1 MSNSVYPQ
9 RLSLHAEADSPIA
22 FLGTLSG
29 PAGSSLIEYPDGTI
43 LEVDHLEPAQLV
55 QISLTGSIEGS
66 ELLLQL
72 IGEQRVAE
80 AIDWI
85 ELGSQA
91 PKMLSTDDFFYEP
104 PPDDQALYGQSDVY
118 ARSFGSQGSL
128 QRGSGSRKGFTTH
141 AAAEIGNLVRTADF
155 IGDTRLEPL
164 ERLLAGAE
172 FLVQLDT
179 RGSAQIFRPFQ
190 AQVVAAIA
198 ELAPTVTTEELSE
211 LSEGED
217 QVLQSAIGNLISVSN
232 RYPELKFTLDPLIR
246 EVENLQRSEPPAAVL
261 DMSVAYSLVDASE
274 DDDEQYLR
282 APPRLRS
289 AMPPPALMRHAPI
302 VKIPPEV
309 PEGYRKV
316 EQLPSG
322 LFRVSVSSAFSG
334 QWVRALRKEGLLLL
348 ASAPLLPNGL
358 LLSADLLIP
367 PDLVEESIEFEVIE
381 KSKLTRKPRQL
392 DLIRAA
398 ITAGRDAASAARLG
412 NADTAARRWEECA
425 DLWVQAGDQ
434 RRATLAFQLC
444 QSALFELS
452 RRE

>member
-1 MSNSVYPQ
+1 M
-9 RLSLHAEADSPIA
+9 
-22 FLGTLSG
+22 
-29 PAGSSLIEYPDGTI
+29 PA
-43 LEVDHLEPAQLV
+43 
-55 QISLTGSIEGS
+55 
-66 ELLLQL
+66 
-72 IGEQRVAE
+72 
-80 AIDWI
+80 
-85 ELGSQA
+85 
-91 PKMLSTDDFFYEP
+91 
-104 PPDDQALYGQSDVY
+104 
-118 ARSFGSQGSL
+118 
-128 QRGSGSRKGFTTH
+128 
-141 AAAEIGNLVRTADF
+141 
-155 IGDTRLEPL
+155 
-164 ERLLAGAE
+164 
-172 FLVQLDT
+172 
-179 RGSAQIFRPFQ
+179 
-190 AQVVAAIA
+190 
-198 ELAPTVTTEELSE
+198 
-211 LSEGED
+211 
-217 QVLQSAIGNLISVSN
+217 
-232 RYPELKFTLDPLIR
+232 
-246 EVENLQRSEPPAAVL
+246 
-261 DMSVAYSLVDASE
+261 
-274 DDDEQYLR
+274 
-282 APPRLRS
+282 
-289 AMPPPALMRHAPI
+289 PALMRHAPI